1 MPWAQVTQ
9 PCPHSNTFDIR
20 YRGRVTEWASDIA
33 ELVGAVVL
41 DDAIAEVTT
50 AEAVAIATATNA
62 TRLQAI
68 SIARGESWRQLRA
81 RNIFPYDLRL
91 VQAGTDPVSALTVI
105 ERTALALVGRLQLE
119 VADAAFLFGVKPKQF
134 ERIFHKAKVQL
145 IRATTAI
152 TLISGDSRCP
162 AVVSGKHRFGTAM
175 DRRKS
180 MHFVAHAGECSI
192 CVPVLR
198 EIDHTI
204 WDVYQAAEKMS
215 YQPASAES
223 ADVAK
228 IVARAKLKDGFSIAL
243 ADDFRD
249 QTKALKRAVWVG
261 AVSSILLG
269 LGLLLS

>member
-1 MPWAQVTQ
+1 MPWAQVTH
-9 PCPHSNTFDIR
+9 PCPHSNTFNIR

-33 ELVGAVVL
+33 ELVGAIVL
-41 DDAIAEVTT
+41 DDAIADIAI
-50 AEAVAIATATNA
+50 AEAVAIATATGAN
-62 TRLQAI
+62 RLQAL

-105 ERTALALVGRLQLE
+105 ERTALALVGRLQIE
-119 VADAAFLFGVKPKQF
+119 SADAAFLFGVKPREF
-134 ERIFHKAKVQL
+134 EKIFHKAKVQL

-152 TLISGDSRCP
+152 TLITMDSRCP
-162 AVVSGKHRFGTAM
+162 AVVSGKNRFGTAM

-204 WDVYQAAEKMS
+204 WDVYQQAPKVTFEATATS
-215 YQPASAES
+215 VDDARL
-223 ADVAK
+223 VT
-228 IVARAKLKDGFSIAL
+228 RAKLKDGFSIAL
-243 ADDFRD
+243 TEDFRD
-249 QTKALKRAVWVG
+249 QTKVLKRAVWVG
-261 AVSSILLG
+261 AISSGLLA